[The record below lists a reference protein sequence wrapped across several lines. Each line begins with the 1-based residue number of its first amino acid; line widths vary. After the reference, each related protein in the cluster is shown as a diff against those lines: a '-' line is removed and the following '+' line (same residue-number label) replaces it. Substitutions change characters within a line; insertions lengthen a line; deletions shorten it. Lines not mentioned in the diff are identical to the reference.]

1 VFENH
6 DHEHY
11 KTHHF
16 ADHFG
21 SSPVHE
27 EYVFPEESAAV
38 PVTPPVEDVL
48 KIAKPAEVTESI
60 EHVEIVQV

>member
-1 VFENH
+1 
-6 DHEHY
+6 
-11 KTHHF
+11 
-16 ADHFG
+16 
-21 SSPVHE
+21 
-27 EYVFPEESAAV
+27 VFPEESAAV